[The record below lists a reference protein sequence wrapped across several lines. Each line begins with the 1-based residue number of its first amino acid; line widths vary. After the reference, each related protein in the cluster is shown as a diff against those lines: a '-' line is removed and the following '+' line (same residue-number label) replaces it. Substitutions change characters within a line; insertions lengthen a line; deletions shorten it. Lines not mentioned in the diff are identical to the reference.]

1 MGGDAADQMV
11 REGTQ
16 VTESAVKLAGLGAKN
31 LAALLLALLRGHQK
45 MKGKSSIDRLLHDEK
60 PLSIFHVKKADL
72 KEFTRLSKEYG
83 VLFHPIYNKKAGR
96 GLCDVLVKS
105 EDASK
110 VNRIMETMQYPVPG
124 REGTEKKRP
133 FPCSTR
139 TKIDQAREW
148 LSESD

>member
-1 MGGDAADQMV
+1 MSMGGDAADQMV
-11 REGTQ
+11 REGIQ

-31 LAALLLALLRGHQK
+31 LAALLLALLREHQK

-72 KEFTRLSKEYG
+72 KEFTKLSKEYG

-105 EDASK
+105 ELLCAGRRVFRAENFYYQAIEK
-110 VNRIMETMQYPVPG
+110 GKKGGKKRIDKD
-124 REGTEKKRP
+124 TEKRAEKR
-133 FPCSTR
+133 
-139 TKIDQAREW
+139 KG
-148 LSESD
+148 